1 MKAFVTGG
9 GGFLGSAIVRQLVD
23 KGVEVTVFGRN
34 YYPHLEKLRFCCWKL
49 VAMIAVSGCK
59 CRLAMERPIL
69 MTR

>member
-34 YYPHLEKLRFCCWKL
+34 Y
-49 VAMIAVSGCK
+49 
-59 CRLAMERPIL
+59 
-69 MTR
+69 